1 MNLKESQKIKDLLYA
16 TTDKSRGLVN
26 GDGMSAIIT
35 FLMLWA
41 KFIPQTKQN
50 VIGFFDVL
58 ETLDSLEKFELVR
71 EALKKENLD
80 FGFYIDNFED
90 EALWEN
96 KGRRLEILNLFE
108 SLRVNLLPIAKLVAN
123 GEKEDIEKIN
133 DLIADIT
140 FKSQGKQ
147 GIGINRGI
155 LDFSNMVLDDLFDE
169 KYTINCLG
177 SIGTMS
183 AYKFAAKRNV
193 YYYEH
198 NGELETF
205 VRALVSLYG
214 TPFKF
219 QNKFEKKGN
228 TFAAFPFG
236 LKHSELFLH
245 VPFSE
250 TNESQQISDLHCKS
264 IYLTHENTENITI
277 AITTT
282 GTLFSEGKGVDF
294 FRKKIVDNNWLDA
307 IIQLPQQIF
316 AGTSI
321 PGILLILRKD
331 RKENE
336 KIQFIDF
343 SNCKNE
349 ENAKRGQLII
359 PNKEIENLF
368 KIYKNKKNNEISIS
382 VNLNEIKSKD
392 YKLTVGRYLLSQE
405 DRRIKGVLSKRETVP
420 LNSLVSFIR
429 PLQTPSKKVKSG
441 EELSEI
447 LISDINYIGEITE
460 ASKKTI
466 VSEEFISKSNL
477 PLVKEND
484 LVISIKGTLGKVGII
499 TKDLENTI
507 PGTSLCI
514 LRPHTSS
521 IVPGFYIFQY
531 LRSSIGQTMI
541 TSSSQGVAIPFLSI
555 KDLKNL
561 SIPIP
566 TAEERKYA
574 TKIMKRSIDLFESI
588 KNMQLE
594 LNSFVNDG
602 WMIIEKN
609 TS

>member
-1 MNLKESQKIKDLLYA
+1 MNLTESKKIKDLIHSTA
-16 TTDKSRGLVN
+16 DKGRGLVDS
-26 GDGMSAIIT
+26 DGMSAIII

-41 KFIPQTKQN
+41 KFIPQTKQK

-58 ETLDSLEKFELVR
+58 ETLDSLKKFELVR
-71 EALKKENLD
+71 EELKKENLD

-90 EALWEN
+90 ESLWEN
-96 KGRRLEILNLFE
+96 KGRRFEILNLFE
-108 SLRVNLLPIAKLVAN
+108 SLRVHLLPVAKLVAN
-123 GEKEDIEKIN
+123 GDKEDIDKIN
-133 DLIADIT
+133 DFIADIT
-140 FKSQGKQ
+140 FKYQGKQ
-147 GIGINRGI
+147 EKGINKGI
-155 LDFSNMVLDDLFDE
+155 LDFSNMVLDDLSGQ
-169 KYTINCLG
+169 KSTINSLG
-177 SIGTMS
+177 YVGTMS

-193 YYYEH
+193 FYYEKY
-198 NGELETF
+198 GELEVFT
-205 VRALVSLYG
+205 RSLISLYG
-214 TPFKF
+214 KPFKF
-219 QNKFEKKGN
+219 QNKFDKKGN

-236 LKHSELFLH
+236 LRDSELFLH

-250 TNESQQISDLHCKS
+250 TNESQQISDLHCKL
-264 IYLTHENTENITI
+264 IYLTHENTDNITI

-282 GTLFSEGKGVDF
+282 GTLFSEGKGMDF

-307 IIQLPQQIF
+307 VIQLPQQVF
-316 AGTSI
+316 FNTSI

-359 PNKEIENLF
+359 PSKEIENLF
-368 KIYKNKKNNEISIS
+368 KIFKNKKNNAISIS
-382 VNLNEIKSKD
+382 ITADEIKSKD
-392 YKLTVGRYLLSQE
+392 YKLTVGRYLLSKE

-447 LISDINYIGEITE
+447 LISDINYIGEISE

-499 TKDLENTI
+499 TKDLKNTI

-514 LRPHTSS
+514 LRPHQSA

-531 LRSSIGQTMI
+531 LRSSIGQTII

-602 WMIIEKN
+602 WMIVEKN